1 MNISTTPTRKPPRRR
16 AAVTAAVLTLL
27 GAFATAPAAA
37 ADGPSACQEVNLP
50 VSLAPGT
57 PAHYT
62 VWGQLCDAQPGRTVE
77 VLTHGIT
84 YSHTYW
90 DWPYQ
95 PDTYSY
101 VRAAGK
107 QGRATFAYDRIG
119 IGRSSHPDPVSVT
132 IPANAYVL
140 HQIVQALREHEIGP
154 GFAKIVTV
162 GHSLGS
168 LISMQEA
175 GQFNDVDGVVLTGI
189 SHSFVTVGVGLL
201 FPDFV
206 PAQLDPVLAPR
217 NLPLGYVTTRAGTR
231 EEHFYYAPTADPAMV
246 SLDEATK
253 ETGTAGELATIPVA
267 LPFTL
272 SITAPV
278 LLVDG
283 DNDQLVCGT
292 LPCSSPLSAFNA
304 EPLLYPRA
312 ASYRQELIP
321 GTGHDMTPQTTA
333 PRFFAAVGDWLT
345 RTLG

>member
-1 MNISTTPTRKPPRRR
+1 MDISTAPARKRRR
-16 AAVTAAVLTLL
+16 AAVAGAVFALL

-37 ADGPSACQEVNLP
+37 DQTACQEVTLP

-57 PAHYT
+57 PAQYT
-62 VWGQLCDAQPGRTVE
+62 VWGKLCGARPGRTVE

-119 IGRSSHPDPVSVT
+119 SGRSSHPDAASVT
-132 IPANAYVL
+132 IPSNAYVL
-140 HQIVQALREHEIGP
+140 HQIVRALRANEIGP
-154 GFAKIVTV
+154 GFSKIVTV

-175 GQFNDVDGVVLTGI
+175 GQFGDVDGVVLTGI

-206 PAQLDPVLAPR
+206 PTQLDPVLGPR
-217 NLPLGYVTTRAGTR
+217 NLPLGYVTTRVGTR

-246 SLDEATK
+246 SFDEATK

-267 LPFTL
+267 LPFTV

-278 LLVDG
+278 LVING

-292 LPCSSPLSAFNA
+292 LPCGSPLSAFNA

-321 GTGHDMTPQTTA
+321 GMGHDMTPQTTA